1 MPLAAHRLGHGVDE
15 VEDRVQ
21 VVEAGLA
28 VVLQRCDV
36 FGLLRHLLISQRFG
50 GKQREYSMQKPGAA
64 FGQSVV
70 KDARRELTVVVVSFL
85 YDW

>member
-1 MPLAAHRLGHGVDE
+1 
-15 VEDRVQ
+15 
-21 VVEAGLA
+21 
-28 VVLQRCDV
+28 
-36 FGLLRHLLISQRFG
+36 LRHLLISQRFG